1 MSSDIVRVS
10 ADDPEF
16 EDAMAVRIEV
26 FVEEQGV
33 PAEIERDAYEAE
45 SEHFVAYRDEGPSEA
60 VGTTRL
66 REKDGLAKIERVAVR
81 RSARGEGWGE
91 RLMSAAE
98 ERARER
104 GFDEA
109 LLNAQSQVEA
119 FYQRLGYETVGDEF
133 DEAGIPHVEMRKR
146 L

>member
-16 EDAMAVRIEV
+16 EDAMAVRIGV

-33 PAEIERDAYEAE
+33 PAEIERDEHEAE
-45 SEHFVAYRDEGPSEA
+45 SEHFVAYRDGRAREA

-66 REKDGLAKIERVAVR
+66 REKDGLAKIERVAVLQ
-81 RSARGEGWGE
+81 SARGEGWGE
-91 RLMSAAE
+91 RLMDAAE

-104 GFDEA
+104 GFDEV
-109 LLNAQSQVEA
+109 LLHAQSQVEE

-133 DEAGIPHVEMRKR
+133 DEAGIPHVEMRKP

>member
-1 MSSDIVRVS
+1 MSSHIVRVS

-16 EDAMAVRIEV
+16 EDAMDVRIEV

-33 PAEIERDAYEAE
+33 PAEIERDEYEAE
-45 SEHFVAYRDEGPSEA
+45 SEHFVAYDDGPTPKA

-66 REKDGLAKIERVAVR
+66 RGKDGLAKIERVAVLE
-81 RSARGEGWGE
+81 SARGRGWGE
-91 RLMSAAE
+91 RLMDAAE
-98 ERARER
+98 ARARER

-109 LLNAQSQVEA
+109 LLHAQSQVES
-119 FYQRLGYETVGDEF
+119 FYERLGYETVGDEF
-133 DEAGIPHVEMRKR
+133 EEAGIPHVEMRKR

>member
-33 PAEIERDAYEAE
+33 PAEIERDEYETD
-45 SEHFVAYRDEGPSEA
+45 SEHFVAYRDGSAREA

-66 REKDGLAKIERVAVR
+66 REKDGLAKIERVAVL
-81 RSARGEGWGE
+81 RSARGVGWGE
-91 RLMSAAE
+91 RLMAVTE

-109 LLNAQSQVEA
+109 LLHAQSQVEE

-133 DEAGIPHVEMRKR
+133 DEAGIPHVEMRKP

>member
-10 ADDPEF
+10 TDDPAF

-33 PAEIERDAYEAE
+33 PEEIERDEYEAE
-45 SEHFVAYRDEGPSEA
+45 SEHFVAYRDSEQTDA

-66 REKDGLAKIERVAVR
+66 REKDGVAKIERVAVLQ
-81 RSARGEGWGE
+81 SARGEDWG
-91 RLMSAAE
+91 RKLMAAAE
-98 ERARER
+98 DHAREQ

-109 LLNAQSQVEA
+109 LLHAQTQVQG
-119 FYQRLGYETVGDEF
+119 FYETLGYRTVGDEF
-133 DEAGIPHVEMRKR
+133 DEAGIAHVEMGKP

>member
-33 PAEIERDAYEAE
+33 PAEIERDEYESE
-45 SEHFVAYRDEGPSEA
+45 SEHFVAYRERDPSDA

-66 REKDGLAKIERVAVR
+66 REKEGLAKIERVAVLQ
-81 RSARGEGWGE
+81 SARGEGWGE
-91 RLMSAAE
+91 RLMHAAE

-109 LLNAQSQVEA
+109 LLHAQSQVEA
-119 FYQRLGYETVGDEF
+119 FYQRLGYETIGDEF
-133 DEAGIPHVEMRKR
+133 DEAGIPHVEMRKS